1 MNGAGDPTIVGFATR
16 SSVNAGEMVEF
27 KVARLVGGFA
37 RATTVKPEKYAAGV
51 PDPVQQ
57 FSPMVCGHMNDD
69 HGESIVQCVEYYT
82 GLKVEDAKME
92 SIDRLGINCRIS
104 LAGGDSMKCRL
115 PFLSPAEDRK
125 AVKDEIVKMSRGAAM
140 GLAAAAGQ

>member
-1 MNGAGDPTIVGFATR
+1 
-16 SSVNAGEMVEF
+16 
-27 KVARLVGGFA
+27 
-37 RATTVKPEKYAAGV
+37 
-51 PDPVQQ
+51 
-57 FSPMVCGHMNDD
+57 MVCGHMNDD
-69 HGESIVQCVEYYT
+69 HGENIVQCVEHYT

-125 AVKDEIVKMSRGAAM
+125 AVKDEIVKMSREAAM
-140 GLAAAAGQ
+140 GLAAGQ